1 MKKLLPIL
9 VSVLMIIINVL
20 PANAY
25 NNVLRGVNVKKGEN
39 SYTVELT
46 SIAPAKTTKTIV
58 SANRILINV
67 KDIAISTNLT
77 TKFNGNAVIDNVMVE
92 PCGANSVNILVQ
104 GDNVA
109 YSDVIFKELSAVES
123 VEDTV
128 KSSFSSLFSI
138 MSGSSST
145 HRGIQFGI
153 LGFFLL
159 VLIGEVNFISSKYK
173 EFQTE
178 KEQMFKDIE
187 RTKDFKDYLP
197 TYGKAGI
204 KKPYTT
210 PIFGNGVNTSIVVR
224 NHMKNMRTP
233 ETLTLNTLLRTENY
247 EDKIIDRI
255 VNNNPT
261 YGAVSSM
268 TIDENVPPVKDNR
281 VPVSNPLERARL
293 KSNLRHLEQLT
304 ASYKSIKKA
313 EDMTL
318 NLRSRLNKVY

>member
-9 VSVLMIIINVL
+9 VSVFMIIVNIL
-20 PANAY
+20 PANAHG
-25 NNVLRGVNVKKGEN
+25 NVLRGVNVKKGEN

-46 SIAPAKTTKTIV
+46 STAPAKTNKTIV

-67 KDIAISTNLT
+67 KDIAISSNLT
-77 TKFNGNAVIDNVMVE
+77 TKFNGNVVIDNVMVE
-92 PCGANSVNILVQ
+92 PCGADSVNILIQ
-104 GDNVA
+104 GDDVA
-109 YSDVIFKELSAVES
+109 FSDVIFKEPTTMET

-128 KSSFSSLFSI
+128 KSSFTSLFGI
-138 MSGSSST
+138 MSGSSMSE
-145 HRGIQFGI
+145 RGIQFGI

-159 VLIGEVNFISSKYK
+159 VLFGEIRFITVKCK
-173 EFQTE
+173 EFQAE
-178 KEQMFKDIE
+178 KEQMYKDIE

-197 TYGKAGI
+197 AYGKTGV

-224 NHMKNMRTP
+224 NHMKNMRLP
-233 ETLTLNTLLRTENY
+233 ENLTLNTILKSENY

-255 VNNNPT
+255 INNNPV
-261 YGAVSSM
+261 YGEQPKAEPQLIPASQKQKP
-268 TIDENVPPVKDNR
+268 I
-281 VPVSNPLERARL
+281 SNPLEKARL
-293 KSNLRHLEQLT
+293 KSNLRHLELLT

-313 EDMTL
+313 EDMTM

>member
-9 VSVLMIIINVL
+9 VSVFMIIVNIL
-20 PANAY
+20 PANAHG
-25 NNVLRGVNVKKGEN
+25 NILRGVNVKKGEN

-46 SIAPAKTTKTIV
+46 STSPAKTNKTIV

-67 KDIAISTNLT
+67 KDIAISSNLT
-77 TKFNGNAVIDNVMVE
+77 TKFNGNVVIDNVMVE
-92 PCGANSVNILVQ
+92 PCGTDSVNILVQ

-109 YSDVIFKELSAVES
+109 FSDVVFKEPTTVEA

-128 KSSFSSLFSI
+128 KSSFTSLFSI
-138 MSGSSST
+138 MSGSSMSD
-145 HRGIQFGI
+145 RGIQFGI

-159 VLIGEVNFISSKYK
+159 VLFGEIKFINDKCK
-173 EFQTE
+173 EFQAE

-197 TYGKAGI
+197 TYAKTAI

-210 PIFGNGVNTSIVVR
+210 PVFGNGVNTSIVVR
-224 NHMKNMRTP
+224 NHMKNMNLP
-233 ETLTLNTLLRTENY
+233 ETLTLNALLKTENY

-255 VNNNPT
+255 INNNPV
-261 YGAVSSM
+261 YGESPILSEE
-268 TIDENVPPVKDNR
+268 TGVKLNKEK
-281 VPVSNPLERARL
+281 PVSNPLEKARL

-318 NLRSRLNKVY
+318 NLRTRLNKVY